1 MTARN
6 CSECK
11 EGRCTIGMLDFVYFI
26 LKLWVIFLG
35 ADLCQKCK
43 DKSTEAK
50 NSQNHNKGNKNK
62 YNYVFINYKGFI
74 INRDWKV

>member
-1 MTARN
+1 MTARS

-43 DKSTEAK
+43 DKSSEAK
-50 NSQNHNKGNKNK
+50 NSQNHNKSIKNK
-62 YNYVFINYKGFI
+62 H
-74 INRDWKV
+74 